1 MFGGIVRLCLRSLTC
16 PLLVQMFC
24 KNSCKNRFRLI
35 HRGYRSIRL
44 YRCRSSAKAEIEF
57 WGRIWKPNF
66 GGFQLE
72 KELFEEL
79 DCLSCGTK
87 DACRSEWDGSTD
99 FDRSLKAEEA

>member
-1 MFGGIVRLCLRSLTC
+1 VEKVYTDADHLLKQRL
-16 PLLVQMFC
+16 
-24 KNSCKNRFRLI
+24 
-35 HRGYRSIRL
+35 
-44 YRCRSSAKAEIEF
+44 F
-57 WGRIWKPNF
+57 WGRIWKPYF

-87 DACRSEWDGSTD
+87 GACRRSEWDGSTD